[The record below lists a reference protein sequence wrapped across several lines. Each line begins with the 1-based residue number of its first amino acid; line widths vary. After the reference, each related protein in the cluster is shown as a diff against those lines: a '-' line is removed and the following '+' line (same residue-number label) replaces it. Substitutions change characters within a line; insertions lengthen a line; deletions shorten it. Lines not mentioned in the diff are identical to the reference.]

1 MSAHTKL
8 EHHWASF
15 VGHLCTLPPAAYV
28 QIRKIFRDL
37 TWEVPFDLWDGV
49 SLKPENMGYSAGD
62 SKIRQL
68 KRNYLNVPELEKCR
82 DTLIER
88 ISGGKQ
94 QSSITARFGN
104 QEKDSRSQGFC
115 MQTITLSHISNPL
128 PGHPS
133 LVVELYYRSTE
144 VGQKFF
150 ADLMFLEEV
159 VFPILLKGLPD
170 PCLIRFKFSTL
181 YLSSMFMPII
191 LQVVPVAET
200 LRHIKAGDPKWFSR
214 CLRVAVEKWMVPECG
229 YGYRTRAKMHH
240 LFREYVIPRMS
251 AAEQRTVKTMVK
263 K

>member
-1 MSAHTKL
+1 MATKL
-8 EHHWASF
+8 ETRWAEMVS
-15 VGHLCTLPPAAYV
+15 HLCTLEPEAYV
-28 QIRKIFRDL
+28 QIRKIFRDF
-37 TWEVPFDLWDGV
+37 TWNVDFKDWDGI
-49 SLKPENMGYSAGD
+49 SLKPENMGYAPND
-62 SKIRQL
+62 AKIRQL
-68 KRNYLNVPELEKCR
+68 KRNYLNIDELDR
-82 DTLIER
+82 ARLSLVER
-88 ISGGKQ
+88 IAEGKQ

-115 MQTITLSHISNPL
+115 MQTITLSHILKPT
-128 PGHPS
+128 PGKPQF
-133 LVVELYYRSTE
+133 VVELYYRSTE

-159 VFPILLKGLPD
+159 VFPILLKDLPRPD
-170 PCLIRFKFSTL
+170 VIRFKFSTA

-200 LRHIKAGDPKWFSR
+200 LRNIKEGDPKWFTR

-229 YGYRTRAKMHH
+229 YGYRTRAKMHK
-240 LFREYVIPRMS
+240 LFRDYVVPRMT